1 MNHPPKLTMPTRSA
15 VDQRKPL
22 KYTKTEHTDIR
33 KTFEKFRRL
42 ASLQARQK
50 GAA

>member
-15 VDQRKPL
+15 TDPIKPH
-22 KYTKTEHTDIR
+22 KYTRPEHTDIR

-42 ASLQARQK
+42 AALQARQK
-50 GAA
+50 GVA